1 MSDDPP
7 RRFANSLTDAT
18 PGSLIYVDSRGQVRS
33 GRVYGRHLTRYLGGV
48 GAGMAVVMAFY
59 WAVGGPSGLAV
70 GGALTLFLLRSLPA
84 FQRVARASRLM
95 ASERFAE
102 AELLLRRVV
111 GSRWTSESLRG
122 RAERLLAMAVI
133 IRGDHQQALALQ
145 TSALRRMGRDPR
157 RRLDR
162 RALAYAQVMTLVNLD
177 RVPEAAARFAALPR
191 LLEGDYLRLQR
202 SYAELYLAF
211 GEGRQRF
218 DRDEL
223 HAQAGQALALP
234 QARAWLTLLA
244 WAYQQMGDRTSAARL
259 LAAAET
265 RPSAERVRAMFP
277 KLADWLANR

>member
-7 RRFANSLTDAT
+7 RRFANSLTEVT
-18 PGSLIYVDSRGQVRS
+18 PGSLIYVDARGQVRS
-33 GRVYGRHLTRYLGGV
+33 GRVYRRHLTRYLGGV

-70 GGALTLFLLRSLPA
+70 GGALTLLLLRSAPA
-84 FQRVARASRLM
+84 LLRFDRASRLM

-102 AELLLRRVV
+102 AELLLRRVM

-122 RAERLLAMAVI
+122 RAERLLAMAVV

-145 TSALRRMGRDPR
+145 TSALRRMGRNRGR
-157 RRLDR
+157 RFER
-162 RALAYAQVMTLVNLD
+162 RALAYSRVVTLVSLD

-202 SYAELYLAF
+202 AFAELYLAF
-211 GEGRQRF
+211 GEGRRQF

-223 HAQAGQALALP
+223 HAQADQALALP

-244 WAYQQMGDRTSAARL
+244 WAYEQMGDWTSSARL

-265 RPSAERVRAMFP
+265 RSSPERVRAMFP